1 MLGTNHLFSFVS
13 QFVAPS
19 HVFSVVVVVLV
30 VIVIISIIIIY
41 RIGVARRALG
51 MPDKHHTI
59 GLYP

>member
-1 MLGTNHLFSFVS
+1 M
-13 QFVAPS
+13 APS